1 MTLCDTGRMQT
12 QVASAAF
19 ASVIALAFSLALL
32 DRWLRSNRSPSS
44 IPTAGKT
51 RSKHLLAWFVSMA
64 AFVVASVALWA
75 GAAFGWEV
83 ATFRVFYL
91 FGAILSVPPLALG
104 TLYLLGNEKTADR
117 IAVAVAALSLFA
129 VGVLAAAPTTGGLS
143 VIGLPRGADVF
154 SGLPRLLAAFA
165 SIAGTLVVIAGAIW
179 TLQQNKKRQHAR
191 AQKAIQELERHEEQI
206 QHEEQMRQGDQG
218 DQEQQQETSRQQT
231 APRLDIPA
239 PRQITPRIKAGVSL
253 IALGTITLG
262 LGGASNSV
270 AEEMTAF
277 ALSLAVGAAFLFA
290 GFLLATIPKTR
301 HYP

>member
-1 MTLCDTGRMQT
+1 MQT
-12 QVASAAF
+12 QAASAAF

-32 DRWLRSNRSPSS
+32 DRWLRSNKSH
-44 IPTAGKT
+44 GKT

-75 GAAFGWEV
+75 GAVFGWEV

-104 TLYLLGNEKTADR
+104 TLYLLGDEKTADR

-129 VGVLAAAPTTGGLS
+129 VGVLAAAPTAGGLS
-143 VIGLPRGADVF
+143 AIGLPRGADVF

-165 SIAGTLVVIAGAIW
+165 SVAGTVVVIAGAIW

-191 AQKAIQELERHEEQI
+191 AQKAIHELER
-206 QHEEQMRQGDQG
+206 
-218 DQEQQQETSRQQT
+218 QE
-231 APRLDIPA
+231 PA
-239 PRQITPRIKAGVSL
+239 PRHITPRIKAGVSL

-262 LGGASNSV
+262 LGGASNSI

-290 GFLLATIPKTR
+290 GFLLATTPKTQS
-301 HYP
+301 PDSAA

>member
-1 MTLCDTGRMQT
+1 MQT
-12 QVASAAF
+12 QAASAAF

-32 DRWLRSNRSPSS
+32 DRWLHSSRSP
-44 IPTAGKT
+44 GKT
-51 RSKHLLAWFVSMA
+51 RSKHLLAWLVSMA

-104 TLYLLGNEKTADR
+104 TLYLLGDEKTADR

-143 VIGLPRGADVF
+143 AIGLPRGADVF

-165 SIAGTLVVIAGAIW
+165 SVAGTVVVIAGAIW

-191 AQKAIQELERHEEQI
+191 AQKAIHELERQEEQI
-206 QHEEQMRQGDQG
+206 QPDA
-218 DQEQQQETSRQQT
+218 SRQPT
-231 APRLDIPA
+231 AFRH
-239 PRQITPRIKAGVSL
+239 ITPRIKAGVSL

-262 LGGASNSV
+262 LGGASNSI

-290 GFLLATIPKTR
+290 GFLLATTPKTQ
-301 HYP
+301 PPDSAA

>member
-1 MTLCDTGRMQT
+1 MQT
-12 QVASAAF
+12 QAASAAF

-32 DRWLRSNRSPSS
+32 DRWLRSSKSH
-44 IPTAGKT
+44 GKT
-51 RSKHLLAWFVSMA
+51 RSKHLLAWLVSMA

-104 TLYLLGNEKTADR
+104 TLYLLGDEKTADR

-143 VIGLPRGADVF
+143 AIGLPRGADVF

-165 SIAGTLVVIAGAIW
+165 SVAGTVVVIAGAIW

-191 AQKAIQELERHEEQI
+191 AQKAIHELERQEEQR
-206 QHEEQMRQGDQG
+206 QQTEQMRQTDPHQPA
-218 DQEQQQETSRQQT
+218 DPHQQEA
-231 APRLDIPA
+231 APRQPTA

-262 LGGASNSV
+262 LGGASNSI

-290 GFLLATIPKTR
+290 GFLLATTPKT
-301 HYP
+301 HPNAPEK

>member
-1 MTLCDTGRMQT
+1 MQT

-19 ASVIALAFSLALL
+19 ASVIALAFSLALF

-44 IPTAGKT
+44 VPRSTSETTEQPTAPATALPKSQRPLGSIPTSSKT
-51 RSKHLLAWFVSMA
+51 RSKHLLAWLVSMV
-64 AFVVASVALWA
+64 AFAVASVALWA

-154 SGLPRLLAAFA
+154 SGLPRLLAAVA
-165 SIAGTLVVIAGAIW
+165 SIAGTLVVITGAVW

-191 AQKAIQELERHEEQI
+191 AQKAIQEREL
-206 QHEEQMRQGDQG
+206 
-218 DQEQQQETSRQQT
+218 QT
-231 APRLDIPA
+231 APR
-239 PRQITPRIKAGVSL
+239 RITPRIKAGVSL

-290 GFLLATIPKTR
+290 GFLLATIPKTQSS
-301 HYP
+301 P

>member
-1 MTLCDTGRMQT
+1 MQT

-19 ASVIALAFSLALL
+19 ASVIALAFSLALF
-32 DRWLRSNRSPSS
+32 DRWLRSNKSP
-44 IPTAGKT
+44 TGKT
-51 RSKHLLAWFVSMA
+51 RSKHLLAWLVSMV
-64 AFVVASVALWA
+64 AFAVASVALWA

-117 IAVAVAALSLFA
+117 IAIAVAALSLFA

-154 SGLPRLLAAFA
+154 SGLPRLLAAVA
-165 SIAGTLVVIAGAIW
+165 SIAGTLVVITGAVW

-191 AQKAIQELERHEEQI
+191 AQKAIQERELQEEQV
-206 QHEEQMRQGDQG
+206 QQEERMRQGDQV
-218 DQEQQQETSRQQT
+218 QQQEETSRQQT
-231 APRLDIPA
+231 APPRDIPA
-239 PRQITPRIKAGVSL
+239 PRRITPRIKAGVSL

-290 GFLLATIPKTR
+290 GFLLATIPKTQSS
-301 HYP
+301 P

>member
-1 MTLCDTGRMQT
+1 MTLCDTERMQT

-19 ASVIALAFSLALL
+19 ASVIALAFSLALF
-32 DRWLRSNRSPSS
+32 DRWLRSNKSPSS
-44 IPTAGKT
+44 KT
-51 RSKHLLAWFVSMA
+51 RSKHLLAWLVSMV
-64 AFVVASVALWA
+64 AFAVASVALWA

-165 SIAGTLVVIAGAIW
+165 SIAGTLVVITGAVW

-191 AQKAIQELERHEEQI
+191 AQKAIQELE
-206 QHEEQMRQGDQG
+206 
-218 DQEQQQETSRQQT
+218 QQT
-231 APRLDIPA
+231 APR
-239 PRQITPRIKAGVSL
+239 RITPRIKAGVSL
-253 IALGTITLG
+253 IAIGTITLG

-290 GFLLATIPKTR
+290 GFLLATIPKT
-301 HYP
+301 PPQNTPEK